1 MSNLSEL
8 DKSIKELEGQTNILS
23 NNNKVLSKIGE
34 IKSDLEKSV
43 ILVEKN
49 NDGFKEIV
57 SHLNAEVESFTNEIS
72 LLQKANQSFVDD
84 LTSTNKKLIREL
96 EDALVSKLDRLNSDV
111 QNAIR
116 GEVQQLEKSVKNDLT
131 EKFNQL
137 SESFKIQLKEQEI
150 RNKELIEN
158 QNKSLKML
166 IFVTIGLIIIGIL
179 IAAIK

>member
-8 DKSIKELEGQTNILS
+8 DKSIKDLEDQASILS
-23 NNNKVLSKIGE
+23 DNNKVLSRIGE

-57 SHLNAEVESFTNEIS
+57 SHINAEVDSFSNQIG
-72 LLQKANQSFVDD
+72 LLQKANESFVDD

-96 EDALVSKLDRLNSDV
+96 EDALVSKLDRLNSEV

-116 GEVQQLEKSVKNDLT
+116 NEVHQLERSVKNDLT

-137 SESFKIQLKEQEI
+137 SESFKTQLKEQEI
-150 RNKELIEN
+150 
-158 QNKSLKML
+158 QNKKIKILVY
-166 IFVTIGLIIIGIL
+166 ITIGLSIICIL
-179 IAAIK
+179 TSF

>member
-8 DKSIKELEGQTNILS
+8 DKSIKELEGQANILS

-43 ILVEKN
+43 SLVEKN
-49 NDGFKEIV
+49 NDGFKDIV
-57 SHLNAEVESFTNEIS
+57 LHLNTEVANFASQIG
-72 LLQKANQSFVDD
+72 LLQKANESFVDD

-96 EDALVSKLDRLNSDV
+96 EDALVSKLDRLNTDV

-116 GEVQQLEKSVKNDLT
+116 TEVQQLERSVKNDLT

-137 SESFKIQLKEQEI
+137 SDSFKIQLKEQEI

-158 QNKSLKML
+158 QSKSLKML
-166 IFVTIGLIIIGIL
+166 IFATIGLTIIGIV
-179 IAAIK
+179 IASIK